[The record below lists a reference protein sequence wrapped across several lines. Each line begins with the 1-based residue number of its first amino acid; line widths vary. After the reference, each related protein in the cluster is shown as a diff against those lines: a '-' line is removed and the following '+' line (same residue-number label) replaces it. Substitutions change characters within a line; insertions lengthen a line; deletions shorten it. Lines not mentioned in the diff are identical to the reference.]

1 MSDSGDDGVPA
12 WQRATQDCPETS
24 SDAGATP
31 AASTDDGT
39 DARSPAT
46 EDKLTIA
53 RRFLDDENVRNESRD
68 KKVAFLKSK
77 GVEDAHVQKL
87 LGDVHETVR
96 LHTAKAML
104 PPTNIPLIV
113 QMTGK
118 ESTDTSTPQ
127 KSTPQ
132 ISTPAAADRA
142 PIVTY
147 PEFLTKPQR
156 PPPLVTTQS
165 LLNTLYG
172 FAGLSTLV
180 YGMSKYVA
188 GPMIENLNGARQELH
203 DTTAS
208 RLEELVKQLERT
220 VSVVPPPAH
229 AVLSGNLPAS
239 AATTTINDEDNEDDD
254 EDPAE
259 MFHRDVGTQTSF
271 SDALTSAADDAE
283 QPEAKQPAVLQH
295 ATGVT
300 KLAKC
305 ISGLRD
311 AVVSQSGDFED
322 IKAQVEHFRE
332 DLDRMIFPQMD
343 FTPGSYGM
351 ISQAGSKNEPEDEVR
366 RARDNIRRIKGVL
379 LSTRSFP
386 ASTR

>member
-1 MSDSGDDGVPA
+1 MSDSSDDGIPA
-12 WQRATQDCPETS
+12 WQRTS
-24 SDAGATP
+24 QPNSPAGSTDAGA
-31 AASTDDGT
+31 
-39 DARSPAT
+39 DAGSPTA

-53 RRFLDDENVRNESRD
+53 KRFLDDEKVKNEPRD

-77 GVEDAHVQKL
+77 GVEDDHIQKL
-87 LGDVHETVR
+87 LGDTHET
-96 LHTAKAML
+96 ASEKD
-104 PPTNIPLIV
+104 
-113 QMTGK
+113 TGV
-118 ESTDTSTPQ
+118 SSSRPQ
-127 KSTPQ
+127 KSTPAT
-132 ISTPAAADRA
+132 STTATAATATDRA

-156 PPPLVTTQS
+156 PPPLITTQG

-180 YGMSKYVA
+180 YGLSRYVA
-188 GPMIENLNGARQELH
+188 EPMIASLDDARQELH

-208 RLEELVKQLERT
+208 RLEALVHQLERT
-220 VSVVPPPAH
+220 VSVVPPPPPPKH
-229 AVLSGNLPAS
+229 AAALASSSSSTPAPTAS
-239 AATTTINDEDNEDDD
+239 TMAKDADED

-271 SDALTSAADDAE
+271 SEAPPADGKDATKPKE
-283 QPEAKQPAVLQH
+283 EPKQPPALRH

-305 ISGLRD
+305 VSGLRD

-332 DLDRMIFPQMD
+332 ELDRMTFPQMD
-343 FTPGSYGM
+343 FTPGGYSMMSTMAG
-351 ISQAGSKNEPEDEVR
+351 GSKNEPDDEVR
-366 RARDNIRRIKGVL
+366 KVRDNIRRIKGVL

>member
-1 MSDSGDDGVPA
+1 
-12 WQRATQDCPETS
+12 
-24 SDAGATP
+24 
-31 AASTDDGT
+31 
-39 DARSPAT
+39 
-46 EDKLTIA
+46 
-53 RRFLDDENVRNESRD
+53 
-68 KKVAFLKSK
+68 
-77 GVEDAHVQKL
+77 
-87 LGDVHETVR
+87 
-96 LHTAKAML
+96 
-104 PPTNIPLIV
+104 
-113 QMTGK
+113 
-118 ESTDTSTPQ
+118 
-127 KSTPQ
+127 
-132 ISTPAAADRA
+132 
-142 PIVTY
+142 
-147 PEFLTKPQR
+147 
-156 PPPLVTTQS
+156 
-165 LLNTLYG
+165 
-172 FAGLSTLV
+172 
-180 YGMSKYVA
+180 MSKYVA

-208 RLEELVKQLERT
+208 RLEELVNQLERT
-220 VSVVPPPAH
+220 VSVVPPPTH
-229 AVLSGNLPAS
+229 AVLFGNLSAF
-239 AATTTINDEDNEDDD
+239 AATTTINDEDDEDDN

-271 SDALTSAADDAE
+271 SDTLTSAADDAE

-295 ATGVT
+295 ALGVT

-343 FTPGSYGM
+343 FIPGSYGM
-351 ISQAGSKNEPEDEVR
+351 ISQAGTKNEPDDEVR

>member
-1 MSDSGDDGVPA
+1 MSDSNDDGIPA
-12 WQRATQDCPETS
+12 WQRTSNSPTS
-24 SDAGATP
+24 SDTEATP
-31 AASTDDGT
+31 AGSTDAGSH
-39 DARSPAT
+39 AGSPTT

-53 RRFLDDENVRNESRD
+53 KRFLDDEKVKNEPRD

-77 GVEDAHVQKL
+77 GVEDDHIQKL
-87 LGDVHETVR
+87 LDDTHET
-96 LHTAKAML
+96 TSDK
-104 PPTNIPLIV
+104 
-113 QMTGK
+113 
-118 ESTDTSTPQ
+118 DTEASSPTPQ
-127 KSTPQ
+127 KSKP
-132 ISTPAAADRA
+132 STSTTAATDRA

-156 PPPLVTTQS
+156 PPPLVTTQG

-180 YGMSKYVA
+180 YGVSRYVA
-188 GPMIENLNGARQELH
+188 EPMIASLDDARQELH

-208 RLEELVKQLERT
+208 RLDALVHQLERT
-220 VSVVPPPAH
+220 VSVVPPPKH
-229 AVLSGNLPAS
+229 AS
-239 AATTTINDEDNEDDD
+239 ALATSSSPPTSTTTAIANDAYED

-271 SDALTSAADDAE
+271 NEALPAAGQGATNPKE
-283 QPEAKQPAVLQH
+283 EAKQPPALQH

-305 ISGLRD
+305 VSGLRD

-332 DLDRMIFPQMD
+332 ELDRMTFPQMD
-343 FTPGSYGM
+343 FTPGGYTMMSTMG
-351 ISQAGSKNEPEDEVR
+351 GLSKNEPDDEVR
-366 RARDNIRRIKGVL
+366 KVRDNIRRIKGVL
-379 LSTRSFP
+379 LSARSFP

>member
-1 MSDSGDDGVPA
+1 MSDSSDDGIPP
-12 WQRATQDCPETS
+12 WQRATQDCSETS
-24 SDAGATP
+24 SDAGAAP
-31 AASTDDGT
+31 AASTDEGT
-39 DARSPAT
+39 DALSSAT

-53 RRFLDDENVRNESRD
+53 RRFLDDENVKNEARD

-77 GVEDAHVQKL
+77 GVEDAHVQTL
-87 LGDVHETVR
+87 LGDVHETI
-96 LHTAKAML
+96 TAKG
-104 PPTNIPLIV
+104 P
-113 QMTGK
+113 
-118 ESTDTSTPQ
+118 TDTSSTPQ
-127 KSTPQ
+127 KSA
-132 ISTPAAADRA
+132 SAAADRA

-156 PPPLVTTQS
+156 PPPLVTTQG

-180 YGMSKYVA
+180 YGVSKYVA
-188 GPMIENLNGARQELH
+188 EPMIENLNGARQELH

-208 RLEELVKQLERT
+208 RLEELVNQLERT
-220 VSVVPPPAH
+220 VSVVPPPKH
-229 AVLSGNLPAS
+229 AALFDSPPAS
-239 AATTTINDEDNEDDD
+239 AATNIVNEEEDD

-271 SDALTSAADDAE
+271 SDALTSAADDIE
-283 QPEAKQPAVLQH
+283 QPETKQPAVLQH
-295 ATGVT
+295 AKGVT

-305 ISGLRD
+305 VSGLRD

-351 ISQAGSKNEPEDEVR
+351 MSTAGSKNEPDDEVR
-366 RARDNIRRIKGVL
+366 KARDNIRRIKGVL

>member
-1 MSDSGDDGVPA
+1 MSDSNDDGIPA
-12 WQRATQDCPETS
+12 WQRTSKTKSPAS
-24 SDAGATP
+24 SDTEATTT
-31 AASTDDGT
+31 ASTDAG
-39 DARSPAT
+39 SPTA

-53 RRFLDDENVRNESRD
+53 KRFLDDEKVKNEPRD

-77 GVEDAHVQKL
+77 GVEDDHIQKL
-87 LGDVHETVR
+87 LGDTHET
-96 LHTAKAML
+96 TS
-104 PPTNIPLIV
+104 
-113 QMTGK
+113 
-118 ESTDTSTPQ
+118 ESEAEASSPTPQ
-127 KSTPQ
+127 KSTPAT
-132 ISTPAAADRA
+132 STTAATDRA

-156 PPPLVTTQS
+156 PPPLVTTQG

-180 YGMSKYVA
+180 YGVSRYVA
-188 GPMIENLNGARQELH
+188 EPMIASLDDARQELH

-208 RLEELVKQLERT
+208 RLDALIHQLERT
-220 VSVVPPPAH
+220 VSVVPPPKH
-229 AVLSGNLPAS
+229 AAALAAISSPPAS
-239 AATTTINDEDNEDDD
+239 TATAMADDADED

-271 SDALTSAADDAE
+271 SEALPVAGQDATN
-283 QPEAKQPAVLQH
+283 PKKEAKLHPALQH

-305 ISGLRD
+305 VSGLRD

-332 DLDRMIFPQMD
+332 ELDRMTFPQMD
-343 FTPGSYGM
+343 FTPGSYTM
-351 ISQAGSKNEPEDEVR
+351 MSTMAGVSKNEPDDEVR
-366 RARDNIRRIKGVL
+366 KARDNIRRIKGVL